1 MEISHNK
8 QLSSQSSQQPAS
20 VAGSSL
26 PQKDVEEPSV
36 SIKAP
41 PAVPEFEKI
50 DLDKAISEL
59 QDFVDGLGRSLS
71 FRQDDSID
79 RSVITVLD
87 TQTNTIVRQIPSEE
101 VVAIARQIR
110 DDMAEARAGL
120 LLSGDA

>member
-20 VAGSSL
+20 VAGRSL

-41 PAVPEFEKI
+41 PAVPEFDKT

>member
-1 MEISHNK
+1 MEISYNK
-8 QLSSQSSQQPAS
+8 QLSSQSSQQPAT
-20 VAGSSL
+20 VAGKGL
-26 PQKDVEEPSV
+26 PQQGVEEPSASV
-36 SIKAP
+36 KAP

-87 TQTNTIVRQIPSEE
+87 TQTNRVVRQIPSEE

-120 LLSGDA
+120 LLNGNA

>member
-8 QLSSQSSQQPAS
+8 QLSSQSPQPPATI
-20 VAGSSL
+20 AGNRL

-36 SIKAP
+36 SLKAP